1 MLLNFQKKKF
11 INRKYKWHSTLF
23 IIEKVSCR
31 KYALVIDGYFKKDSL
46 NISRY
51 NGFIF
56 EKQQQ
61 LTNLAQSLEINNT
74 FKQGFIDQISIK
86 NMLMYDVNDLVI
98 NLKTAYETIF

>member
-1 MLLNFQKKKF
+1 MYLSL
-11 INRKYKWHSTLF
+11 
-23 IIEKVSCR
+23 KVGVR

-61 LTNLAQSLEINNT
+61 MIKDQEMVLSKIRYFKEQDKAKQENCYTNI
-74 FKQGFIDQISIK
+74 
-86 NMLMYDVNDLVI
+86 M
-98 NLKTAYETIF
+98 NLPFQY